1 MQLSP
6 TKTKKLDFYKALA
19 TFTGTIIGVGI
30 FGLPFVAMKAG
41 FLTVLFY
48 FIFLAFITIVV
59 NTLYGEVVCDT
70 HKVARTP
77 GYVEEYI
84 GSKPKKISLV
94 ITSISLFGVLLAY
107 LILGGEFLH
116 LFLSPHYGGSVLF
129 YITIFFVVGA
139 LFIYQGIKSIAGLQF
154 IMLIIFLGILFFFLY
169 QATPFINF
177 NNFLTFNSSF
187 FIFPYGVILF
197 SLAGTALIPEV
208 KEMVNRN
215 RSQLNK
221 IIRWGVIIA
230 STCYL
235 LFILAFLGATG
246 QQTSENAIVN
256 FAVIAG
262 QKIIIIGYLF
272 GLITAFTSFIS
283 LGLTLKK
290 MFHYDFGV
298 PSFFSWLITCLVPLF
313 LYFIG
318 FKNFLEVIG
327 ITGAVLLGIE
337 SLIILLTYRMYLK
350 KRFQRQAP
358 WWLYLIALLFIV
370 GIFLQLFYFLNK

>member
-1 MQLSP
+1 MLR
-6 TKTKKLDFYKALA
+6 KKIEFAKALA

-30 FGLPFVAMKAG
+30 FGLPYVAMKAG
-41 FLTVLFY
+41 FFTVLIY

-84 GSKPKKISLV
+84 GAKPKKISLIV
-94 ITSISLFGVLLAY
+94 TSISLFGVLLAY

-116 LFLSPHYGGSVLF
+116 LFLSPLYGGTPII
-129 YITIFFVVGA
+129 YILIFFLVSA

-154 IMLIIFLGILFFFLY
+154 IMLIVFLGILLFFLY

-177 NNFLTFNSSF
+177 KNFLTFNSDF
-187 FIFPYGVILF
+187 FIFPYGIILF

-208 KEMVNRN
+208 KEMVNRD
-215 RSQLNK
+215 RCQLNK
-221 IIRWGVIIA
+221 IVRLGVIIA
-230 STCYL
+230 SVCYL
-235 LFILAFLGATG
+235 VFILAFLGATG
-246 QQTSENAIVN
+246 EQTSENAIAN

-262 QKIIIIGYLF
+262 QRIIIIGYLF
-272 GLITAFTSFIS
+272 GLITAFTSFVS

-298 PSFFSWLITCLVPLF
+298 PDFISWLITCLIPLG
-313 LYFIG
+313 LYFVG
-318 FKNFLEVIG
+318 FRNFLDVIG
-327 ITGAVLLGIE
+327 LTGAVLLGIE
-337 SLIILLTYRMYLK
+337 SLIILLIYRMYLK

-358 WWLYLIALLFIV
+358 WWLFLIALLFVAGIV
-370 GIFLQLFYFLNK
+370 LQLFYFFNR